1 MAQKRYSLFPIIH
14 HDLWDMHEKL
24 QGILWRTHEFEFGN
38 DYNDLARLS
47 QNERHFLKYVLAFFN
62 QADGIINQNL
72 ALRFSSEV
80 AIPEAV
86 AFYTT
91 QMYNETTHSETY
103 SQIIEEY
110 YRTDPDKPKIFEAID
125 NFPAIRKKAEW
136 ALKWLHSNKSF
147 GERLIAFAVVEGVF
161 FSGSFASIYWFKEKA
176 ILEALSLANEWI
188 SRDENIHCEFAV
200 KLYKTL
206 CEEYEKNGSAN
217 ALLMDGVEFAPLSQE
232 RIVEIFKEAVAIEQ
246 EFLTE
251 ALPVRMIGM
260 NEDMMKQYIE
270 CCADYWLNNL
280 GAGRIYNVTDPFGFM
295 VKLGMASKTNFFEK
309 KVSTYT
315 TNIVNNNISFDDDDD
330 NF

>member
-1 MAQKRYSLFPIIH
+1 
-14 HDLWDMHEKL
+14 
-24 QGILWRTHEFEFGN
+24 
-38 DYNDLARLS
+38 
-47 QNERHFLKYVLAFFN
+47 
-62 QADGIINQNL
+62 
-72 ALRFSSEV
+72 
-80 AIPEAV
+80 
-86 AFYTT
+86 
-91 QMYNETTHSETY
+91 
-103 SQIIEEY
+103 
-110 YRTDPDKPKIFEAID
+110 
-125 NFPAIRKKAEW
+125 
-136 ALKWLHSNKSF
+136 
-147 GERLIAFAVVEGVF
+147 
-161 FSGSFASIYWFKEKA
+161 
-176 ILEALSLANEWI
+176 
-188 SRDENIHCEFAV
+188 
-200 KLYKTL
+200 
-206 CEEYEKNGSAN
+206 
-217 ALLMDGVEFAPLSQE
+217 MDGVEFAPLSQE